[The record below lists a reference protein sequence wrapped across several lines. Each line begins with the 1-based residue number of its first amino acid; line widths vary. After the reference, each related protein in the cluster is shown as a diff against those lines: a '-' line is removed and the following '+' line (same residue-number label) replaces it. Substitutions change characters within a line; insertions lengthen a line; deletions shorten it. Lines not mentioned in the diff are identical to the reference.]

1 MSWPLQ
7 LVKEL
12 VHQGVRSFC
21 LSPGS
26 RQTPLVLA
34 IAKHPLAE
42 IMVHYDERGMA
53 FHALGRAKGSGL
65 PVVLLVTS
73 GTAVANLFP
82 AIIEAK
88 QTRTPL
94 IILTADVPIE
104 QVDVHAVQAIDQHN
118 FFGQYVVWNT
128 DIPCEDAAI
137 SEGYIGSLVAQAVY
151 RSKNGPVHLNCRFR
165 EPLISQEHIKRNHR
179 AHTVYTKTTQ
189 IIDEPSLE
197 YIADELS
204 GIEKGIIVT
213 GRLGSSELEPLFT
226 LARRLRWPIL
236 PDILSEVRSA
246 GSHEFVIPHFD
257 YILDQPEA
265 ILHLGD
271 QFVSKKLQMKAPLI
285 CHVAS
290 YPERVDASLAV
301 THRIECPP
309 LLFCEKLHPLIPGSS
324 SSTWLKEWKDR
335 SVTATK
341 KLKQQQTELSEVS
354 IPLLLSEILDDKRGL
369 FLGNSMPIRD
379 ANLFY
384 FPKQKVG
391 PIIANRG
398 VSGIDGNIASAI
410 GFSIG
415 IDKPVVAVLGDL
427 TFLHDMNS
435 LAQHTPYPMT
445 YIVINNGG
453 GGIFSFLPI
462 HEQKEVFES
471 FFATPHTYHFDKV
484 AEMFHVGYQR
494 ISNLDTLKEHLL
506 ASKDDSQILEVVTC
520 REENLKLHRSLEMTC
535 QPSKEFAYD

>member
-7 LVKEL
+7 LIKEL

-26 RQTPLVLA
+26 RQTPLILA

-42 IMVHYDERGMA
+42 IMIHYDERGMA

-65 PVVLLVTS
+65 PVVILVTS

-82 AIIEAK
+82 AIMEAK
-88 QTRTPL
+88 QSRIPL
-94 IILTADVPIE
+94 IVLTADVPVE
-104 QVDVHAVQAIDQHN
+104 QLDVHATQAVDQTQI
-118 FFGQYVVWNT
+118 FGNHVVWHAEL
-128 DIPCEDAAI
+128 PCEDPLI

-151 RSKNGPVHLNCRFR
+151 QSKSGPVHINCRFR
-165 EPLISQEHIKRNHR
+165 EPWAHREPLKKTHR
-179 AHTVYTKTTQ
+179 AHTVYTKTTTV
-189 IIDEPSLE
+189 IDEPSLE

-213 GRLGSSELEPLFT
+213 GRLGSTDLNPLFT

-236 PDILSEVRSA
+236 PDILSEVRSS
-246 GSHEFVIPHFD
+246 GSQEFVIPYFD
-257 YILDQPEA
+257 YFLDQPEA

-271 QFVSKKLQMKAPLI
+271 PFVSKKLQMKAPLI
-285 CHVAS
+285 CHVAP
-290 YPERVDASLAV
+290 YKERVDPLLAV
-301 THRIECPP
+301 THRVECPP
-309 LLFCEKLHPLIPGSS
+309 MLFCEKLHPLIPGSK
-324 SSTWLKEWKDR
+324 SSTWLQEWKDR
-335 SVTATK
+335 AATVPK

-354 IPLLLSEILDDKRGL
+354 IPLMLAEVMDEKRGL

-384 FPKQKVG
+384 FPSQKVG

-398 VSGIDGNIASAI
+398 VSGIDGNIATAI
-410 GFSIG
+410 GFAMG
-415 IDKPVVAVLGDL
+415 IEKPVVAVLGDL
-427 TFLHDMNS
+427 TFLHDINS
-435 LAQHTPYPMT
+435 LSQHAPYPIT

-471 FFATPHTYHFDKV
+471 FFATPHTYHFDKI
-484 AEMFHVGYQR
+484 AEMFRLGYQR
-494 ISNLDTLKEHLL
+494 IESIEELKTYLL
-506 ASKDDSQILEVVTC
+506 KPSEDSIILEVMTH

-535 QPSKEFAYD
+535 QTAKELIYD